1 MNRLTGR
8 QLLEAIEVLRDNK
21 DKYNEFE
28 YWQIYFIFRKE
39 FYNSAAWILLSKEVR
54 EETPFCERCFRDNRI
69 LHAHHIKRLYTH
81 TYLGL
86 EKSNLEVLCILC
98 HRKEHRKVA

>member
-1 MNRLTGR
+1 MSLTGR
-8 QLLEAIEVLRDNK
+8 QLLEAIEVLKDNK
-21 DKYNEFE
+21 GVYTQNQ
-28 YWQIYFIFRKE
+28 YWDIYYLLRKE
-39 FYNSAAWILLSKEVR
+39 FYSSIDWIHLSKEVR
-54 EETPFCERCFRDNRI
+54 EETPFCERCFRDDRL

-98 HRKEHRKVA
+98 HRIEHRKIA